1 MYIYGNILKKKI
13 IFIIKYNKVIY
24 IILNK
29 LIINNINLKL
39 YLFRKNISK

>member
-1 MYIYGNILKKKI
+1 MEIYLKKKI